1 MKLTLRCVR
10 NFLTVETVSDYET
23 VSPIILYQSTE
34 TTHVSFMLYMILIAS
49 YIDVSNRN
57 LCIAM

>member
-1 MKLTLRCVR
+1 MKDACAI
-10 NFLTVETVSDYET
+10 FLTAETVSDYET

-34 TTHVSFMLYMILIAS
+34 TTHVSFILYVILITS

-57 LCIAM
+57 LCVAI